1 VSAIRAAKTALDAK
15 KLGDTILPSE
25 SFTSNKVDL
34 MTEIIEAKSNQVPE
48 FRDALFNSKKTSV
61 FVETTYDDFWAS
73 GFGKD
78 ATITTSRRAW
88 PGSNKLGDILA
99 RVAARIR
106 RPPRSNSAPRTG
118 NSHGKSSVQPEIT
131 QMIQDVRTLRNS
143 SKNSRV
149 QSQTSDP
156 EVEGCN
162 GDG

>member
-1 VSAIRAAKTALDAK
+1 MSAIQTAKTALDAK

-25 SFTSNKVDL
+25 SFTSNKIDL
-34 MTEIIEAKSNQVPE
+34 MSEIIEAKSNQVPE

-73 GFGKD
+73 GLGKD
-78 ATITTSRRAW
+78 ATITTSRSVW

-118 NSHGKSSVQPEIT
+118 NSKSSVQPEIT

-143 SKNSRV
+143 SKNTRV

-156 EVEGCN
+156 EAEGCN